1 MKKRIGTDALGIG
14 ATVFAL
20 LAACSG
26 SQPPSGAPSA
36 LPQTRAAATHVIRS
50 GSWMLPEAKGKD
62 LLYAAGSNLGSVDV
76 FSFPAGKLVGT
87 LTGFIMP
94 AGECADAA
102 GDVWVTDTTARY
114 IYEYAHGGTSPI
126 ATLSVPD
133 DPLACSID
141 PQTGN
146 LAVTSGS
153 NTVSIFRDARGE
165 PRSYSDDQIALWYFC
180 AYDSMGNLFLSGE
193 NWEYRQ
199 KLVEQPYG
207 ESRFT
212 PIAGVG
218 GFPEDAPVV
227 WDGQY
232 VAVQASASDYPANE
246 MIERIRIAGREGTVE
261 ETATFRNNPPAN
273 SQFLTFRGDVVQG
286 GIGGIGV
293 WTYAPSG
300 KIVKVI
306 KSDPSVEFLGVAV
319 SVAASR

>member
-1 MKKRIGTDALGIG
+1 
-14 ATVFAL
+14 
-20 LAACSG
+20 
-26 SQPPSGAPSA
+26 
-36 LPQTRAAATHVIRS
+36 
-50 GSWMLPEAKGKD
+50 MLPEAKGEA
-62 LLYAAGSNLGSVDV
+62 LLYASGSNLGSVDV
-76 FSFPAGKLVGT
+76 FSFPAGKLVGA
-87 LTGFIMP
+87 LSGFIMP
-94 AGECADAA
+94 TGECVDTA
-102 GDVWVTDTTARY
+102 GDVWVADTTGGY

-126 ATLSVPD
+126 ATLSVPVAH
-133 DPLACSID
+133 ACSID
-141 PQTGN
+141 PKTGN
-146 LAVTSGS
+146 LAVTSAS
-153 NTVSIFRDARGE
+153 NTVLLFRGARGK
-165 PRSYSDDQIALWYFC
+165 PRSYTDDEIALWYFC
-180 AYDSMGNLFLSGE
+180 AYDNLGNLFLSGE
-193 NWEYRQ
+193 NWDYRQ